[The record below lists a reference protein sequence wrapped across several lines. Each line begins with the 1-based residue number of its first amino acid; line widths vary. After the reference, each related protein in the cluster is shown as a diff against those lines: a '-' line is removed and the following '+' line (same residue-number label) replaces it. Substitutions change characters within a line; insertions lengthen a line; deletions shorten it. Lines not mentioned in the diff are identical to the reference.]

1 MFQAKAFCGCVLIA
15 EPNIVA
21 RSDWD
26 IDFRY
31 GQQGEQMVKDLLTI
45 ETVEVKRD
53 RRWKETGN
61 LFIETECFYV
71 NDGVTKRSGILTT
84 KATHWAFVLED
95 LTLIVSKAD
104 LLATLMHYGRKTQCN
119 IEPNVSTGYLVTVAA
134 LLQWQVDKANEVLNA
149 NI

>member
-1 MFQAKAFCGCVLIA
+1 MAK
-15 EPNIVA
+15 
-21 RSDWD
+21 SDWD

-31 GQQGEQMVKDLLTI
+31 GQQGEQMVKDLLSI

-61 LFIETECFYV
+61 LFIETSCFYV
-71 NDGVTKRSGILTT
+71 NEGVTKRSGLLVT

-95 LTLIVSKAD
+95 LTLIVSRED
-104 LLATLMHYGRKTQCN
+104 LFATLMQYGRKVECN
-119 IEPNVSTGYLVTVAA
+119 IEPNVSTGYLITVAQ
-134 LLQWQVDKANEVLNA
+134 LLQWQVDKANEVQNA

>member
-1 MFQAKAFCGCVLIA
+1 VAK
-15 EPNIVA
+15 
-21 RSDWD
+21 SDWD

-31 GQQGEQMVKDLLTI
+31 GQQGEQMVKDLLSI

-61 LFIETECFYV
+61 LFIETSCFYV
-71 NDGVTKRSGILTT
+71 NEGVIKRSGLLVT

-95 LTLIVSKAD
+95 LTLIVSRED
-104 LLATLMHYGRKTQCN
+104 LFATLMQYGRKVECN
-119 IEPNVSTGYLVTVAA
+119 IEPNVSTGYLITVAQ
-134 LLQWQVDKANEVLNA
+134 LLQWQVDKANEVQNA

>member
-1 MFQAKAFCGCVLIA
+1 MAK
-15 EPNIVA
+15 
-21 RSDWD
+21 SDWD

-31 GQQGEQMVKDLLTI
+31 GQQGEQTVKDLLSI

-61 LFIETECFYV
+61 LFIETSCFYV
-71 NDGVTKRSGILTT
+71 NEGVTKRSGLLVT

-95 LTLIVSKAD
+95 LTLIVSRED
-104 LLATLMHYGRKTQCN
+104 LFATLMQYGRKVECN
-119 IEPNVSTGYLVTVAA
+119 IEPNVSTGYLITVAQ
-134 LLQWQVDKANEVLNA
+134 LLQWQVDKANEVQNA